1 MTTLD
6 LDAIRAARRE
16 AQGEA
21 PVIRFGGHDFVLPS
35 ELPFAVAEALANL
48 GEAQK
53 TEDQAAITASLI
65 GAMKAIIGIADW
77 PKFEA
82 ARPSMQDITE
92 LISGIARLYGLEDAG
107 ESPASASS

>member
-1 MTTLD
+1 MAILD
-6 LDAIRAARRE
+6 LDAMRAARRE

-21 PVIRFGGHDFVLPS
+21 PIIRFGGHDFELPV
-35 ELPFAVAEALANL
+35 ELPFAVAEALASI

-53 TEDQAAITASLI
+53 SEDQAAVTASLI
-65 GAMKAIIGIADW
+65 GAMQAIIGIADW

-92 LISGIARLYGLEDAG
+92 LIQGIARLYGLADMG
-107 ESPASASS
+107 ESVASASS